1 MILSKNMIFNVK
13 LSEEAK
19 ITYIDASF
27 VQVLFKTFSLYIKI
41 KRFKKY
47 RQSSLLIKIKLYIP
61 LIKSKRLRFQKC
73 TEAYFINWINS
84 LKKNHLNNMTFRMR
98 TFQSTLLAL
107 TKIST
112 NDIEYRYPSA
122 WIYTKTF
129 QLRDIYVSF
138 HRAKWKFSK
147 WTYSSFK

>member
-73 TEAYFINWINS
+73 TEAYFIN
-84 LKKNHLNNMTFRMR
+84 
-98 TFQSTLLAL
+98 
-107 TKIST
+107 
-112 NDIEYRYPSA
+112 
-122 WIYTKTF
+122 
-129 QLRDIYVSF
+129 
-138 HRAKWKFSK
+138 
-147 WTYSSFK
+147 